1 MSYFENFEKYSYPG
15 GHGTQSVADL
25 APSWSLYLPSGQAS
39 FCLEPRGQYPPAGH
53 NPPVRPPGGA

>member
-15 GHGTQSVADL
+15 EHGTQSVADL

-39 FCLEPRGQYPPAGH
+39 FCLEPRGQ
-53 NPPVRPPGGA
+53 